1 MFKPLALAAALLSA
15 FSLNA
20 FAAKTE
26 LTVYT
31 ALEAEQLKTYKQA
44 FEKAN
49 PDVEIKW
56 VRDSTG
62 IITAKLL
69 AEKDRPQ
76 ADVVWGLAASSLAIL
91 DQQGMLTNYAPKDLD
106 KIGKNYRDA
115 ANPPAWVG
123 MDVWAATICFN
134 TVEAE
139 KQGLSKPVSWQDLT
153 KPEYKG
159 KIVMPNPAS
168 SGTGFLDVSAWL
180 QTFGEKQGW
189 QYMDDLHQN
198 IGQYVHS
205 GSKPCKLAASGEFP
219 IGISF
224 EYPAV
229 QLKRQGAPL
238 DIILPKE
245 GLGWDIEATAVIKG
259 TAHAEAAKK
268 LADFSASTAAMDL
281 YKDNF
286 AVLAQPGIA
295 KPQTELPADYEQRLI
310 KNDFMAAFNEV
321 DVILGPTT
329 PNPAWKIGAKTGDP
343 IAEYLEDLYTIT
355 ANLAGLPGLSMPA
368 GFVDGL
374 PVGVQLL
381 APYFQEGRLLNV
393 AHQYQLNTDWH
404 TRTPT
409 GF

>member
-1 MFKPLALAAALLSA
+1 
-15 FSLNA
+15 
-20 FAAKTE
+20 
-26 LTVYT
+26 
-31 ALEAEQLKTYKQA
+31 
-44 FEKAN
+44 
-49 PDVEIKW
+49 
-56 VRDSTG
+56 
-62 IITAKLL
+62 
-69 AEKDRPQ
+69 
-76 ADVVWGLAASSLAIL
+76 
-91 DQQGMLTNYAPKDLD
+91 
-106 KIGKNYRDA
+106 
-115 ANPPAWVG
+115 

-259 TAHAEAAKK
+259 SAHADAAKK

-310 KNDFMAAFNEV
+310 KNDFTWASKNR
-321 DVILGPTT
+321 DSILTE
-329 PNPAWKIGAKTGDP
+329 WRKR
-343 IAEYLEDLYTIT
+343 Y
-355 ANLAGLPGLSMPA
+355 
-368 GFVDGL
+368 DGKSEK
-374 PVGVQLL
+374 Q
-381 APYFQEGRLLNV
+381 
-393 AHQYQLNTDWH
+393 
-404 TRTPT
+404 
-409 GF
+409 